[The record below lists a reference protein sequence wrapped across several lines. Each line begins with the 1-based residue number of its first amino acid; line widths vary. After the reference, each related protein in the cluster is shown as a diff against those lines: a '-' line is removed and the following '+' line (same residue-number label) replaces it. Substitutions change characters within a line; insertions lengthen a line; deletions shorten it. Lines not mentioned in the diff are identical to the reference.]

1 MFTALITLLLFLS
14 AFSNFATAASQN
26 DVSPDK
32 PAEYM
37 IYQYPGVVL
46 LIKVDAAEIEFESRI
61 YGPDRALIM
70 ASGVPGRRLGPVYQ
84 LIEAVDT
91 PRQLIIEVTPGQATE
106 RSRIAMEVVQV
117 PLETRR
123 NSEQAQAFSLLSIAT
138 QLTQANDSTT
148 WAMKVYSLK
157 RAAAAFEQL
166 GSEELR
172 LWSEYYAAHL
182 VLYKLG
188 DELSATEFAQEL
200 QTAARKAGIRII
212 ELAALQLEGEA
223 LMEVASAGPGQTL
236 RGRYEGL
243 HRVFERA
250 AKMADSMGFQAE
262 RARALLNDGMIWERQ
277 ENLDKAL
284 EQYRLALSI
293 AVSAGHTELANQVRK
308 KAAFAYETQGSIS
321 GAIEMLDQISD
332 EQQEEKEQQKLAQSQ
347 FEKGRILADSY
358 HYKAATVALLK
369 AMQLQESAGL
379 AGRQGPAG
387 LVLGQVYY
395 NMGYLDLAAA
405 TLREAISKTPA
416 SGHTEQLEQAFNS
429 LAAIH
434 RFRGEFELMFASR
447 EQQSSFLS
455 SGNSRA
461 RHVFEQA
468 LDALAENSRQRSRAR
483 SLFLQSRQ
491 LAIAAGGGWLQ
502 HRALLSLCALAPG
515 GAGGEQLCTRDR
527 ARQSFEKLQRTAFPK
542 LTLEARF
549 LWSEILRREGRPS
562 QAKQQMSSLVE
573 ELRFYQAVLPGVL
586 GSWYWENKKAVASQ
600 YMSLVLQQ
608 TRRDD
613 KGAADGSPALIALI
627 QLRSIVE
634 AGNPEINPAVLP
646 REQAD
651 TEKIRSLLASHEQD
665 SKDGAA
671 LPLDPELDGLMNLA
685 RIRFASTGQP
695 LELDQ
700 LDRILKNMGSD
711 RALLTYYFSGNDV
724 YALVGSNTGVR
735 LIRIGGAPGI
745 VSELEEIRSLLG
757 KQSGSAPDAKLAS
770 LGNRLLAPFA
780 RRLPEFIYL
789 LPAGPLNG
797 FPFDL
802 LRLGDHYLAEQHRLV
817 NVVSLAPLNKP
828 AVSVNTGALDL
839 FFLAGNPVVMRD
851 AFDLEQ
857 NVSTEI
863 SAVTDIFVGP
873 ALHIVQG
880 SALGRDEFQDERL
893 ETANIIHLAI
903 PGSIKLKFPGQ
914 SSMVLSGTAGNPSSE
929 VLQPADFSGRSLKAS
944 LVFLSGIE
952 VEGSPEPNLDYRLGF
967 VSDFLE
973 SGVQAVIIS
982 LWRLNDAEVA
992 SFVTEFYRNLEASPD
1007 VVLALSDTRRSI
1019 LQASGP
1025 VDYSRWG
1032 GFQIYIE

>member
-1 MFTALITLLLFLS
+1 MFS
-14 AFSNFATAASQN
+14 GPVTAAAQN

-46 LIKVDAAEIEFESRI
+46 LIKVDAAETEFESRI
-61 YGPDRALIM
+61 YGPDHALIM

-84 LIEAVDT
+84 LIEAVGT
-91 PRQLIIEVTPGQATE
+91 PRQLIIEVKPGQATE
-106 RSRIAMEVVQV
+106 RSRITMEVVQV

-123 NSEQAQAFSLLSIAT
+123 NSEQAPAFSLLSVAT

-182 VLYKLG
+182 ILYKLG

-200 QTAARKAGIRII
+200 QAAARKAGIWII

-223 LMEVASAGPGQTL
+223 LMEVATASPGQTL

-243 HRVFERA
+243 HRIFERA
-250 AKMADSMGFQAE
+250 AKMADSLGFQSE

-277 ENLDKAL
+277 ENLTKAL
-284 EQYRLALSI
+284 EKYQLALSV
-293 AVSAGHTELANQVRK
+293 AVSAGSTELANQIRN

-332 EQQEEKEQQKLAQSQ
+332 EHQVEKEQQKLARSQ

-358 HYKAATVALLK
+358 HYNEATAALSK
-369 AMQLQESAGL
+369 AMQLQASSGL
-379 AGRQGPAG
+379 AGRQGPTG

-405 TLREAISKTPA
+405 TLREAITKTPA
-416 SGHTEQLEQAFNS
+416 SGHTEQLEQAFDS

-434 RFRGEFELMFASR
+434 RFRGEFELMSANR
-447 EQQSSFLS
+447 EQQSSFLN
-455 SGNSRA
+455 SGTDRA
-461 RHVFEQA
+461 RHAFEQA
-468 LDALAENSRQRSRAR
+468 LDSLVENSAQRSRAR
-483 SLFLQSRQ
+483 SLFMQSRQ
-491 LAIAAGGGWLQ
+491 LAIAAGDGLLQ
-502 HRALLSLCALAPG
+502 HRASLSLCALAPG
-515 GAGGEQLCTRDR
+515 GAGGEQLCTHDL
-527 ARQSFEKLQRTAFPK
+527 ARQSFEKLQRTALPK
-542 LTLEARF
+542 LALEARF
-549 LWSEILRREGRPS
+549 LWSKILRRQGRLP
-562 QAKQQMSSLVE
+562 QAKQQMSALVE
-573 ELRFYQAVLPGVL
+573 EMRFYQVVLPGVL
-586 GSWYWENKKAVASQ
+586 GSWYWENKKSVSTE
-600 YMSLVLQQ
+600 YMSQVLQQ

-613 KGAADGSPALIALI
+613 KGESDGRPALIALV
-627 QLRSIVE
+627 QLRSIAE
-634 AGNPEINPAVLP
+634 AGSPAINRAAQP
-646 REQAD
+646 RGQAD
-651 TEKIRSLLASHEQD
+651 TEKIRSLLANHEHN
-665 SKDGAA
+665 SISGTASA
-671 LPLDPELDGLMNLA
+671 PDPELDELMNLA
-685 RIRFASTGQP
+685 RTRFASTGQ
-695 LELDQ
+695 ELDLVQ

-724 YALVGSNTGVR
+724 HALVGSKTGVR

-745 VSELEEIRSLLG
+745 VSELEETRFLLG
-757 KQSGSAPDAKLAS
+757 KRGGIAPDAKLAS
-770 LGNRLLAPFA
+770 LGSRLLAPFA
-780 RRLPEFIYL
+780 RQLPEFIYL

-802 LRLGDHYLAEQHRLV
+802 LRLGDRYLAEEHRLV
-817 NVVSLAPLNKP
+817 NVVSLAPLNQP
-828 AVSVNTGALDL
+828 AVSVNTGALGL
-839 FFLAGNPVVMRD
+839 FFLAGNPMIMRD

-873 ALHIVQG
+873 SLHIVQG
-880 SALGRDEFQDERL
+880 SALGRDEFQDERF
-893 ETANIIHLAI
+893 ETADIIHLAI
-903 PGSIKLKFPGQ
+903 PGIIKLNFPGQ

-929 VLQPADFSGRSLKAS
+929 ILQPADFRGRSLKAS
-944 LVFLSGIE
+944 LVFLSGNKM
-952 VEGSPEPNLDYRLGF
+952 EGSPEPNLDYRLGF
-967 VSDFLE
+967 VTDLLE
-973 SGVQAVIIS
+973 SGAQAVITS
-982 LWRLNDAEVA
+982 LWRLNDREVA
-992 SFVTEFYRNLEASPD
+992 SFVAEFYRNLQSSPD
-1007 VVLALSDTRRSI
+1007 VVLALSNARRSI
-1019 LQASGP
+1019 LLASNP
-1025 VDYSRWG
+1025 LDYSRWG